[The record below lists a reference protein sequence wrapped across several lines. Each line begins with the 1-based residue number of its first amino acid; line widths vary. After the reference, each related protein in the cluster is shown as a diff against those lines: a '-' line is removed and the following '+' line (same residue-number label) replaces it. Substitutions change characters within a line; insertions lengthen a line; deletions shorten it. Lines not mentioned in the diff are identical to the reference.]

1 MAYSGET
8 GSHHGFISAGRDSE
22 RAYRFAARHSR
33 LVRLLRVLIPVGVV
47 LGLLGVMLASVLNP
61 LRFLSDFPIDIGR
74 LVVSGTKITMEA
86 PRLAGYT
93 RDQRAYELSAR
104 AAAQDITKPDLVEL
118 RDIRAKLDMQDKS
131 VMELTAAT
139 GVYDAKSEK
148 LTLGQN
154 ILLSSSTGYEGRLSE
169 AHIDI
174 RKGDIVSEKPVEVK
188 MLQGTLN
195 ANRLEVKDA
204 GEVVR
209 FEGGVVMIMNLNKPD
224 EAKAGAQ

>member
-1 MAYSGET
+1 
-8 GSHHGFISAGRDSE
+8 
-22 RAYRFAARHSR
+22 
-33 LVRLLRVLIPVGVV
+33 
-47 LGLLGVMLASVLNP
+47 MLSSWLNP

-118 RDIRAKLDMQDKS
+118 REIRAKLDMQDKS
-131 VMELTAAT
+131 KMEMTAAT

-154 ILLSSSTGYEGRLSE
+154 IFLSSSTGYEGRLSE

-174 RKGDIVSEKPVEVK
+174 RKGNIVSEKPVEVK

-195 ANRLEVKDA
+195 AKRLEVIDA
-204 GEVVR
+204 GDLVR
-209 FEGGVVMIMNLNKPD
+209 FDGGVVMIMTLSKPEPED
-224 EAKAGAQ
+224 AAAGAR